1 MSDEVSDFLRSVE
14 LLKERRE
21 EEDEARSRELEEKI
35 LQEKKERQARRAER
49 ARSISPQKSSPA
61 NTPSPT
67 SHRIGLPQPSEGT
80 TLASPA
86 LERSGSPLPRGVS
99 TSDGMDSLADYSSSP
114 AKENESPFDS
124 DIKRTSLTMNSP
136 SVGVASARSPL
147 SWQTR
152 PRSKTADRK
161 MRPLSMVAA
170 ENAARNSPNLSDSAP
185 AADETMSRDQI
196 AQSLADKDPSWF
208 RQTADPGRGS
218 GAFRKSQVED
228 QDTVDMSA
236 GRTQLPGME
245 RESTVEPPKESPLD
259 SPRPESL
266 DLPKLGSPLPITGAQ
281 RLDPPS
287 GDAAGDIDYIP
298 SNRHS
303 RTSSI
308 RSTSPTK
315 GMGGFVQS
323 AMMKRSDSVKRWSVN
338 SPGGLQRA
346 DSVLSPKANARPK
359 SMLRERSSTSVSRPT
374 SSHGKEESD
383 YFKTENE
390 VEDEPTPVTG
400 AKTPTE
406 LPTGDSELPA
416 SPSKTMDPRR
426 WSPSKNSSWLE
437 AALNKP
443 ESPKP
448 KPAPTATPNQPAWML
463 ELNKA
468 KAQKATTPTTEFSRT
483 ATLPPKKTEVKTG
496 GLMRS
501 TPMGANLKPS
511 ALSTFPVVPTGPTED
526 KPSIGGFRNNLRKAA
541 SPTSEVF
548 DVQPEAVATTKPKPD
563 VLPKN
568 DFRAALK
575 HRSPLLGDKSSEPV
589 DELKT
594 VFGSLRRTKTQNYV
608 APDELKS
615 NILRGKAGLN
625 LTGGPQKN
633 ERKDEFKEAILK
645 KKEDFKKA
653 QVEGRGITRESSS
666 ASEQSIPEG
675 LARSIEL
682 GRRSTISK
690 PPPTPDSP
698 MISTPTFPGSNRSS
712 FFSASISNRERDVP
726 DASPQTVVKPSS
738 DATQETSAA
747 PGPLKQTSL
756 PGKIGGRIG
765 GGGLADRFNPALASL
780 IARGPMSGSAPT
792 STSGASGSGPSATEE
807 PTAPGPQ
814 LTHMTKGRARG
825 PKRKAPS
832 SVANPV
838 ETVEQQVEA
847 KEEPQKKPVTS
858 PKPAKFTSEPVKPIT
873 STKPENPLTSP
884 KLDEVVTPRVEKM
897 GLVARRKS
905 VIMERQNSVGDVISL
920 VDSSS
925 KRISRDLSKPAGQP
939 IAIVGSPVVKTR
951 PRSHTK
957 VQEQAAALAA
967 LNQQAPK
974 AAEEDSAAV
983 PAPMRTRPRSTTRV
997 HEQAA
1002 ALAALNQQAP
1012 KAAEEDSTA
1021 VPAPTRTRPR
1031 STTRVHEQAAALAAL
1046 NQQASKAA
1054 EEDSTAVPVP
1064 MRTRPRSTTKVHE
1077 QAAALAAK
1085 TQSTSVAPEEAA
1097 PAPVATIKTR
1107 ARSPTKVIEQAAALA
1122 ALTAKAQKDA
1132 SDEEANCTASSPKKL
1147 DLRRRSA
1154 FLDQQSVP
1162 SIQPQP
1168 EPVKSKPSSPVKGR
1182 FDGAVSPQPDL
1193 QRALPPTPAKDR
1205 SFGTTSPSSG
1215 KQLLDERPQLQPAPL
1230 ISRSPTPPAP
1240 IGLGLSQPATIPR
1253 PVTKEY
1259 AEPERA
1265 PRVPPKGARPLPEP
1279 PAVSSPRV
1287 PSPLRSPSKHA
1298 SDVSAL
1304 LTDFFGPERPRRKY
1318 TTDAAEILMGRPA
1331 STATVQ
1337 TLRTQLFQLSPE
1349 GKKVPVSVHN
1359 ERVLF
1364 EREMYLCTHSFIDGE
1379 GKKVNEVYFWAGDD
1393 VPQSVVEDASLFAA
1407 REARAF
1413 GGKLVK
1419 MSQGKET
1426 SEFLQALGG
1435 IIIARRGSSNKYDS
1449 LAPHMLCG
1457 RRYLG
1462 QVAFDEVDFSPL
1474 SMCSGFPYLVT
1485 QQGKCYLWKGKGSDV
1500 EELGCARLVGMD
1512 LALMGELLEIEEGSE
1527 PQSFW
1532 DVFGTGADPNTRPIS
1547 ADHWRLKPNYD
1558 KYSARLFVANADAV
1572 SDSRMQIVE
1581 ISPFS
1586 QLDLS
1591 QRSIYILDAFFEM
1604 YIIVGARSQNQ
1615 YAAFHNALDFAQEYA
1630 ILAAGM
1636 EDRPFVPVAT
1646 VVLEGIPRDL
1656 KAVFRKWRDAA
1667 TPTRIVV
1674 PFSPTQQGYFGQQP
1688 GGGNENEVKRSEST
1702 SSSSSNKGGLRRARS
1717 LRIVP
1722 LGVAL
1727 RAVQE

>member
-80 TLASPA
+80 ILASPA
-86 LERSGSPLPRGVS
+86 YERSGSPLPRGVS
-99 TSDGMDSLADYSSSP
+99 ASDTMDSLADYSSS
-114 AKENESPFDS
+114 ATKENESPFDS

-136 SVGVASARSPL
+136 SVGVGSTRSPL

-152 PRSKTADRK
+152 PRSKTSDRK
-161 MRPLSMVAA
+161 MRPLSVVAA
-170 ENAARNSPNLSDSAP
+170 ENAARNSPNPAEPSP

-196 AQSLADKDPSWF
+196 AQSLASKDPSWF

-218 GAFRKSQVED
+218 EAFRKSQVED
-228 QDTVDMSA
+228 QDTVDVSNI
-236 GRTQLPGME
+236 RTQLPGMARSSAE
-245 RESTVEPPKESPLD
+245 ESPMD

-266 DLPKLGSPLPITGAQ
+266 TLPKLGSPLPITSAQ

-287 GDAAGDIDYIP
+287 GDAAGDIDNIS

-303 RTSSI
+303 LLASAGRTSPT
-308 RSTSPTK
+308 RLASPTK

-323 AMMKRSDSVKRWSVN
+323 AMMKRSDSVKRWSIN

-346 DSVLSPKANARPK
+346 DSVLSPKANARPQ

-374 SSHGKEESD
+374 SSHGKEDSENAKS
-383 YFKTENE
+383 ENE
-390 VEDEPTPVTG
+390 VEDESTPVGG

-406 LPTGDSELPA
+406 LPAGDSELPM

-426 WSPSKNSSWLE
+426 WSPSKSSSWLE

-448 KPAPTATPNQPAWML
+448 KPAAAAAPNQPAWML

-468 KAQKATTPTTEFSRT
+468 KAQKATTAIPELSRNTTG
-483 ATLPPKKTEVKTG
+483 PPKKTEVKTG

-511 ALSTFPVVPTGPTED
+511 ALSTFPVVPTGSTDE
-526 KPSIGGFRNNLRKAA
+526 KPPIGGFRNNLRKP
-541 SPTSEVF
+541 SPTSETF
-548 DVQPEAVATTKPKPD
+548 DVPPEAAAPAPKPKPD

-568 DFRAALK
+568 DFRANLK
-575 HRSPLLGDKSSEPV
+575 HRSPLLDNKSSEPV

-608 APDELKS
+608 APDELKG

-625 LTGGPQKN
+625 LTGGPQKT
-633 ERKDEFKEAILK
+633 ERKDDFKEAILK

-653 QVEGRGITRESSS
+653 QAEGRGVARESSS

-675 LARSIEL
+675 LAKVIEIS
-682 GRRSTISK
+682 RRSTISR
-690 PPPTPDSP
+690 PPATPDSP
-698 MISTPTFPGSNRSS
+698 LISTPTFPGSNRSS
-712 FFSASISNRERDVP
+712 LFSANNVNRERDP
-726 DASPQTVVKPSS
+726 PEASPQTVVKPREESTPE
-738 DATQETSAA
+738 ATQSA
-747 PGPLKQTSL
+747 PLKQTNV
-756 PGKIGGRIG
+756 PGKIAGRV
-765 GGGLADRFNPALASL
+765 GGLADRFNPALAGL
-780 IARGPMSGSAPT
+780 IARGPMAGGSAPT
-792 STSGASGSGPSATEE
+792 GASGTSGAGSSVTEE
-807 PTAPGPQ
+807 PSAPGPQ

-832 SVANPV
+832 SVPNPV
-838 ETVEQQVEA
+838 ERVEQKVEV
-847 KEEPQKKPVTS
+847 KEEPKKEPVTS
-858 PKPAKFTSEPVKPIT
+858 PKPAKFTSEPVKAIPP
-873 STKPENPLTSP
+873 TKPEKPLTSP
-884 KLDEVVTPRVEKM
+884 KLDQVATPKVETL

-939 IAIVGSPVVKTR
+939 IAIVGSPAVKTR
-951 PRSHTK
+951 PRSSTK

-967 LNQQAPK
+967 LNGQTSKP
-974 AAEEDSAAV
+974 AEEENTAS
-983 PAPMRTRPRSTTRV
+983 PAPF
-997 HEQAA
+997 
-1002 ALAALNQQAP
+1002 
-1012 KAAEEDSTA
+1012 
-1021 VPAPTRTRPR
+1021 
-1031 STTRVHEQAAALAAL
+1031 
-1046 NQQASKAA
+1046 
-1054 EEDSTAVPVP
+1054 
-1064 MRTRPRSTTKVHE
+1064 RTRPRSTTKVHE
-1077 QAAALAAK
+1077 QVAALAAK
-1085 TQSTSVAPEEAA
+1085 TQSAPVAAEENVAAAAAAA
-1097 PAPVATIKTR
+1097 PAPIKTR
-1107 ARSPTKVIEQAAALA
+1107 ARSPTKVHEQVAALA
-1122 ALTAKAQKDA
+1122 AKTQQEVA
-1132 SDEEANCTASSPKKL
+1132 DEEANSTASSPRKL
-1147 DLRRRSA
+1147 DLKRRSA
-1154 FLDQQSVP
+1154 FLEQQSIP
-1162 SIQPQP
+1162 TIQPQP
-1168 EPVKSKPSSPVKGR
+1168 EPAKSRPSSPVKDR
-1182 FDGAVSPQPDL
+1182 FAGTVSPQPDL
-1193 QRALPPTPAKDR
+1193 QRALPPTPAKER
-1205 SFGTTSPSSG
+1205 SFGSVSPSTG

-1230 ISRSPTPPAP
+1230 ISRSPTLPATV
-1240 IGLGLSQPATIPR
+1240 GLGLSQPAAVPR
-1253 PVTKEY
+1253 PVEKQFT
-1259 AEPERA
+1259 EPERP

-1318 TTDAAEILMGRPA
+1318 TTDAAEILMNRPA

-1337 TLRTQLFQLSPE
+1337 TMRAQLIQISAE
-1349 GKKVPVSVHN
+1349 GKKIPVPAHN

-1364 EREMYLCTHSFIDGE
+1364 EREMYLCTHQFIDGE
-1379 GKKVNEVYFWAGDD
+1379 GKKASEVYFWAGDE
-1393 VPQSVVEDASLFAA
+1393 VPQTVVEDASIFAA
-1407 REARAF
+1407 REARNF
-1413 GGKLVK
+1413 GGKLIK
-1419 MSQGKET
+1419 LSQGKET

-1435 IIIARRGSSNKYDS
+1435 IIIVRRGSSNKYDS

-1462 QVAFDEVDFSPL
+1462 QVVFDEVDYSPL
-1474 SMCSGFPYLVT
+1474 SMCSGFPYLIT

-1532 DVFGTGADPNTRPIS
+1532 DVFGVGADPNTRPIS

-1558 KYSARLFVANADAV
+1558 KYSGRLFVASADA
-1572 SDSRMQIVE
+1572 SSSSRTQISE

-1591 QRSIYILDAFFEM
+1591 QRNIYILDAFFEM
-1604 YIIVGARSQNQ
+1604 YIIVGARSQHQ

-1656 KAVFRKWRDAA
+1656 KAVFRKWRDTA
-1667 TPTRIVV
+1667 TPTRTVV
-1674 PFSPTQQGYFGQQP
+1674 PFSPAGGQQQQQFQQQGD
-1688 GGGNENEVKRSEST
+1688 VRRSEST
-1702 SSSSSNKGGLRRARS
+1702 GSNASASSKSGGIGLRRARS

>member
-61 NTPSPT
+61 NTPSPS
-67 SHRIGLPQPSEGT
+67 SHRIGLPQPSEST

-86 LERSGSPLPRGVS
+86 YERSGSPLPRGVS
-99 TSDGMDSLADYSSSP
+99 TSDDIDSLADYSSSST
-114 AKENESPFDS
+114 KENDSPFDS

-152 PRSKTADRK
+152 PRSKTSDRK
-161 MRPLSMVAA
+161 MRPLSIVAA
-170 ENAARNSPNLSDSAP
+170 ENAARNSPNP
-185 AADETMSRDQI
+185 AEPSPATDENMSRDQI

-228 QDTVDMSA
+228 QDTVDVSVI
-236 GRTQLPGME
+236 RTQLPGMSRPSTE
-245 RESTVEPPKESPLD
+245 ESQQESPRL
-259 SPRPESL
+259 ESL
-266 DLPKLGSPLPITGAQ
+266 PFPKLGSPLPITSAQ

-287 GDAAGDIDYIP
+287 GDAAGDIDTTSI
-298 SNRHS
+298 NRHS
-303 RTSSI
+303 LLASPTRSPT

-346 DSVLSPKANARPK
+346 DSVLSPKAGARPP
-359 SMLRERSSTSVSRPT
+359 SMLREGSSTSISRPT
-374 SSHGKEESD
+374 SSHGKEESEGAKSD
-383 YFKTENE
+383 NQG
-390 VEDEPTPVTG
+390 EDEPTPVSG

-406 LPTGDSELPA
+406 LPTGDSELPV
-416 SPSKTMDPRR
+416 SPTKTMDPRR
-426 WSPSKNSSWLE
+426 WSPSKSSSWLE

-448 KPAPTATPNQPAWML
+448 KPAAAAAPNQPAWML

-468 KAQKATTPTTEFSRT
+468 KAQKATTAAPEPRS
-483 ATLPPKKTEVKTG
+483 ATFPPKKTEVKTG

-511 ALSTFPVVPTGPTED
+511 ALSTFPVVPTGSTEE
-526 KPSIGGFRNNLRKAA
+526 KPSIGGFRNNLRKA
-541 SPTSEVF
+541 SPTSETF
-548 DVQPEAVATTKPKPD
+548 DAPPETEPAAKPKPE
-563 VLPKN
+563 VLPKS
-568 DFRAALK
+568 DFRANLK
-575 HRSPLLGDKSSEPV
+575 HRSPLLGDNKSSEPV

-625 LTGGPQKN
+625 LTGGPQKT

-653 QVEGRGITRESSS
+653 QAEGRGVTKEPSP
-666 ASEQSIPEG
+666 APEQPIPEG
-675 LARSIEL
+675 LAKVIEIS
-682 GRRSTISK
+682 RRSTISK
-690 PPPTPDSP
+690 PLATPDSP
-698 MISTPTFPGSNRSS
+698 LISTPTFPPSNRSS
-712 FFSASISNRERDVP
+712 LFSNNNVSRERELP
-726 DASPQTVVKPSS
+726 EASPQAVMKPREESTPESS
-738 DATQETSAA
+738 QPAA
-747 PGPLKQTSL
+747 LKQTVL
-756 PGKIGGRIG
+756 PGKIGGRV
-765 GGGLADRFNPALASL
+765 GGLADRFNPALAGL
-780 IARGPMSGSAPT
+780 IARGPMAGGSAPSGTSGSA
-792 STSGASGSGPSATEE
+792 SSATEE

-832 SVANPV
+832 SVPKPTEA
-838 ETVEQQVEA
+838 VEQKVEA
-847 KEEPQKKPVTS
+847 KEEANDFPEKKPVTS
-858 PKPAKFTSEPVKPIT
+858 PKPAKFASEPVKAISP
-873 STKPENPLTSP
+873 TKPENPLTSP
-884 KLDEVVTPRVEKM
+884 KLDQVATPKFETM

-905 VIMERQNSVGDVISL
+905 VILERQNSVGDVISL

-925 KRISRDLSKPAGQP
+925 KRLSRDLSKPTGQP
-939 IAIVGSPVVKTR
+939 IAIIGSPVKTR
-951 PRSHTK
+951 ARSPTK

-967 LNQQAPK
+967 LNGQTSK
-974 AAEEDSAAV
+974 SAEEDNTAS
-983 PAPMRTRPRSTTRV
+983 PAPF
-997 HEQAA
+997 
-1002 ALAALNQQAP
+1002 
-1012 KAAEEDSTA
+1012 
-1021 VPAPTRTRPR
+1021 
-1031 STTRVHEQAAALAAL
+1031 
-1046 NQQASKAA
+1046 
-1054 EEDSTAVPVP
+1054 
-1064 MRTRPRSTTKVHE
+1064 RTRPRSTTKVHD
-1077 QAAALAAK
+1077 QVAALAAK
-1085 TQSTSVAPEEAA
+1085 TQSASVAPEENATASA
-1097 PAPVATIKTR
+1097 PAPIKTR
-1107 ARSPTKVIEQAAALA
+1107 ARSPTKVYEQVAALA
-1122 ALTAKAQKDA
+1122 AKTQQEAA
-1132 SDEEANCTASSPKKL
+1132 DEEANSTASSPRKL

-1154 FLDQQSVP
+1154 FLEQQNIP
-1162 SIQPQP
+1162 AIQPQP
-1168 EPVKSKPSSPVKGR
+1168 EPAKSRPSSPVKDR
-1182 FDGAVSPQPDL
+1182 FAPTVSPQPDL
-1193 QRALPPTPAKDR
+1193 QRALPPTPAKER
-1205 SFGTTSPSSG
+1205 SFGSVSPSTG

-1230 ISRSPTPPAP
+1230 ISRSPILPATV
-1240 IGLGLSQPATIPR
+1240 GLGLSQPAAAPR
-1253 PVTKEY
+1253 PVEKQY
-1259 AEPERA
+1259 SEPERP
-1265 PRVPPKGARPLPEP
+1265 PRVPLKGARPLPEP

-1304 LTDFFGPERPRRKY
+1304 LTDFFGPERPKRKY
-1318 TTDAAEILMGRPA
+1318 TTDAAEILMNRPT
-1331 STATVQ
+1331 STASVQ
-1337 TLRTQLFQLSPE
+1337 TLRCQLFQISAE
-1349 GKKVPVSVHN
+1349 GKKIPVSSHN

-1364 EREMYLCTHSFIDGE
+1364 EREMYLCTHQFIDGE
-1379 GKKVNEVYFWAGDD
+1379 GKKVSEVYFWAGDE
-1393 VPQSVVEDASLFAA
+1393 VPQNAVEDAFLFAA
-1407 REARAF
+1407 REARSF
-1413 GGKLVK
+1413 GGKLIK
-1419 MSQGKET
+1419 LSQGKET

-1435 IIIARRGSSNKYDS
+1435 IIIVRRGSSNKYDS

-1462 QVAFDEVDFSPL
+1462 QVVFDEVDYSPVN
-1474 SMCSGFPYLVT
+1474 MCSGFPYLIT

-1532 DVFGTGADPNTRPIS
+1532 DVFGVGAADPNTRPIS

-1558 KYSARLFVANADAV
+1558 KYSARLFVASADA
-1572 SDSRMQIVE
+1572 SSSSRTQISE

-1586 QLDLS
+1586 QLDLT
-1591 QRSIYILDAFFEM
+1591 QKNIYILDAFFEM
-1604 YIIVGARSQNQ
+1604 YIIVGAKSESQ

-1656 KAVFRKWRDAA
+1656 KAVFRKWREGG
-1667 TPTRIVV
+1667 TPTRTVV
-1674 PFSPTQQGYFGQQP
+1674 PFSP
-1688 GGGNENEVKRSEST
+1688 EIKRSEST
-1702 SSSSSNKGGLRRARS
+1702 GSNASVGNGKSGGNVLRRARS